1 MKTMELSIIVA
12 YAVAM
17 IAIGLF
23 CRKKA
28 ASSVSGFWAADSS
41 VPIVVNMFCLLAT
54 VMSGGGMMGNIGL
67 AAASGISYIMAA
79 NLGSGAG
86 LGVGALVVAKPL
98 KKSGAKTVSQFIQMR
113 FDNKTVGFLV
123 PAVILVAY
131 TLYLVAQM
139 KAAGTVGEYV
149 IGVNFNVALVIT
161 WFIFTLY
168 VMFGGMWAVTWTDF
182 FQGVLMMLVTVVAA
196 IVTLS
201 HFGGYG
207 SLVSAATAAYPN
219 MGVMH
224 LPLSSYAGFFYLW
237 VFIGLCSP
245 HILMRVTSAKSP
257 FAASVSLHSGMIL
270 ITVFSALTSIVLGMG
285 SRAVIGTEAITN
297 NDAAFLYLIA
307 EIFGPFWRGLTG
319 AAIYSAIMSTA
330 AGLLLAAAAALSND
344 IIARIH
350 PMEERRQT
358 RMGSICI
365 VIISVVVLC
374 FSFNP
379 PEFITILYSQAMA
392 FMVSALMVPMLA
404 GLWWK
409 RATSMGALLSI
420 IGGGVSYAILYFGF
434 TMPTFS
440 QIFVSLPIS
449 LACMAAG
456 SYMTPAPSDEIIKMV
471 EGWHKD

>member
-1 MKTMELSIIVA
+1 MKTLELCIIVI

-23 CRKKA
+23 CRRKA
-28 ASSVSGFWAADSS
+28 AASVSGFWSADAS

-113 FDNKTVGFLV
+113 FDNKVVGYLV
-123 PAVILVAY
+123 PVVILIAY

-139 KAAGTVGEYV
+139 KAAGTVGEYI
-149 IGVNFNVALVIT
+149 IGVNFNFALVIT

-196 IVTLS
+196 IATIS

-207 SLVSAATAAYPN
+207 NLVAVSNAAYPN

-224 LPLSSYAGFFYLW
+224 MPLLSYAGFFYLW

-270 ITVFSALTSIVLGMG
+270 ITAFSGLTSIILGMG
-285 SRAVIGTEAITN
+285 SRAVIGAETISN
-297 NDAAFLYLIA
+297 NDAAFLYLID
-307 EIFGPFWRGLTG
+307 EIFGPLWRGLTG

-344 IIARIH
+344 IIARTIK
-350 PMEERRQT
+350 MDERKQT

-365 VIISVVVLC
+365 VVVSVVVLC

-379 PEFITILYSQAMA
+379 PQFITILYSQAMA
-392 FMVSALMVPMLA
+392 FMVSALMIPMLA

-409 RATSMGALLSI
+409 RATATGALFAI
-420 IGGGVSYAILYFGF
+420 IGGGASYAILFFGF
-434 TMPTFS
+434 SLPSMSHIFFS
-440 QIFVSLPIS
+440 VPIS
-449 LACMAAG
+449 LVCMVIG
-456 SYMTPAPSDEIIKMV
+456 SYLTPPPSDETIKMV
-471 EGWHKD
+471 EDWHRG